1 MVNRSFFKTIHIIY
15 ISSCLYNIK
24 WKKLV
29 DKYAAKRKDLLLKIK
44 DPNLSYEEKQMYRL
58 KLETLP
64 KNANPIRVRN
74 RCNLTGRPRSYYR
87 RFGLSRISLREMAS
101 QGLIPGITKASW

>member
-1 MVNRSFFKTIHIIY
+1 MAKKSKIMH
-15 ISSCLYNIK
+15 NIK
-24 WKKLV
+24 RKKLV
-29 DKYAAKRKDLLLKIK
+29 NMYAVKRKDLLTKIK
-44 DPNLSYEEKQMYRL
+44 DPSLSYEEKQMYRL
-58 KLETLP
+58 KLEKLP
-64 KNANPIRVRN
+64 KNSNPIRVRN